1 MEVPVKRLALLVALT
16 APALLVLASAEL
28 AAEPPIER
36 FESDPGADLDE
47 PPEPTIPITDLL
59 TLGADVTLDF
69 ESERDFDLD
78 NDLDDDRT
86 RLQPELNVTLSFDPD
101 EQVQVFV
108 ETELSKNYSLDTPK
122 GEGDEDLVLEIQQ
135 AFLYFSDIYDVLS
148 LQLGRQEYEDEREW
162 LYDEELDAARAYVD
176 YESWTV
182 ELSVSQEELLRKD
195 LLNDIPVEDV
205 NNYVLLVNHERDEDA
220 ETAAYVIYRDQ
231 RESLEGDEEEDL
243 LFFGLQSGGEIFSDL
258 DYWAN
263 LSHVRSTKAPVDV
276 RGFGGDVGLT
286 YVFDAPLEPSVTLG
300 AAFGTGD
307 RDGGNGTDRAFRQTG
322 LHDNEDEFN
331 GVTSFKYYG
340 VAFDPELSNMG
351 IATAGLGVRPTDDT
365 SIDVIYHHYRQH
377 RAADEIR
384 DTAIDADP
392 DGRHRTLGNELDV
405 VLGLREFGNFDAE
418 LIFGVFW
425 PGAAFLDDA
434 DNAYFGGIEVV
445 YTF

>member
-1 MEVPVKRLALLVALT
+1 MKRLAQLAALT
-16 APALLVLASAEL
+16 LPTLLLLASTEL
-28 AAEPPIER
+28 AAEPRLER
-36 FESDPGADLDE
+36 FESDTDADLDA
-47 PPEPTIPITDLL
+47 PAKPTIPITDLL

-78 NDLDDDRT
+78 GDVDDDRT
-86 RLQPELNVTLSFDPD
+86 TLQPELNVTLSFDPD

-108 ETELSKNYSLDTPK
+108 ESELSKNYSLDTPK

-148 LQLGRQEYEDEREW
+148 LQLGRQEFEDEREW
-162 LYDEELDAARAYVD
+162 IYDEDLDAVRAYVEH
-176 YESWTV
+176 ESWTV

-231 RESLEGDEEEDL
+231 RESREGEQEDL
-243 LFFGLQSGGEIFSDL
+243 LFFGLQSGGEVVSDL
-258 DYWAN
+258 SYWAN

-276 RGFGGDVGLT
+276 RGFGGDMGLT

-322 LHDNEDEFN
+322 LHDNEAAFN
-331 GVTSFKYYG
+331 GVTSFSYYG
-340 VAFDPELSNMG
+340 VTFDPELSNLG

-365 SIDVIYHHYRQH
+365 SIDVIYHFYRQH
-377 RAADEIR
+377 RVADEIR

-418 LIFGVFW
+418 LVFGVFW
-425 PGAAFLDDA
+425 PGAAFPDKA